1 MKKNSLKESNAYDDI
16 IDLPRHESSHRS
28 KMPIRDRAAQFAP
41 FSAVVGHGTAVKEA
55 ARLTVQK
62 RDLDETQKNSIN
74 ECLREIESRLTDV
87 ITIEIIYFEAD
98 ASKTGGKYVT
108 KIGQVKKILV
118 YESIL
123 LMSDGQKINIEDIY
137 SLGLREESI

>member
-1 MKKNSLKESNAYDDI
+1 MKKNNLKESNAYDDI

-62 RDLDETQKNSIN
+62 RDLDETQMTQIN
-74 ECLREIESRLTDV
+74 EQLKEIEAQLAEAV
-87 ITIEIIYFEAD
+87 TIELIHFEAD
-98 ASKTGGKYVT
+98 ASKSGGEYVT
-108 KIGQVKKILV
+108 TVGMVKKLLV
-118 YESIL
+118 HERLL
-123 LMSDGQKINIEDIY
+123 LMSDGMSIKVEDIY
-137 SLGLREESI
+137 SLILRDDLV